1 LRNGGKVNAD
11 ELADRIEDSF
21 VEVFDVYRKK
31 GGGETEDYK
40 IHLAVLARVRDVAIE
55 VLRRRAVASD
65 QARKAELPVAESSLE
80 EEATTLVHV
89 LEEDRFRQLVA
100 RRRGSV

>member
-1 LRNGGKVNAD
+1 MNTD

-21 VEVFDVYRKK
+21 VEVFDVFWKF
-31 GGGETEDYK
+31 GGGETEDYT

-65 QARKAELPVAESSLE
+65 QARKTELQAAESSLE
-80 EEATTLVHV
+80 EEATKLVDV
-89 LEEDRFRQLVA
+89 LEEDRFRELIA